1 MAAHQLRL
9 GALRQLAAQAALA
22 VVAAACTVH
31 AAETPLRGTTW
42 ASGAAASPR
51 LLLDAVQPRLSGYAG
66 CNRISASFKLDGDR
80 LAFSAMVSTRRACVP
95 DDDADERLLKV
106 LAEVR
111 RWRIESAALLLFSE
125 SGAPL
130 LTLHAAPGRP

>member
-9 GALRQLAAQAALA
+9 GALRQWAALA

-31 AAETPLRGTTW
+31 AAETPLRGTSW

-66 CNRISASFKLDGDR
+66 CNRISAGFKLDGDR
-80 LAFSAMVSTRRACVP
+80 LAFSGMVSTRRACVP
-95 DDDADERLLKV
+95 DDDADERLLKA

-111 RWRIESAALLLFSE
+111 RWRIESGALLLSSE

-130 LTLHAAPGRP
+130 LTLHAAPERP